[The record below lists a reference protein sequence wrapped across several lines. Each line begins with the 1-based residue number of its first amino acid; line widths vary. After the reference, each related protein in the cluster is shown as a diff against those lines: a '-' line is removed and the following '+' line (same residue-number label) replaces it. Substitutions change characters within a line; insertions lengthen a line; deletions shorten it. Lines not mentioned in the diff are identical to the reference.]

1 MPSMFA
7 CEPLTLTEFPISHPI
22 RPAPMSYISLLMSDT
37 NFSQNEMTEDSG
49 RAGKAARFLEW
60 LATATATRASAEG
73 LSLLELAELAAAY
86 AEQAFERI
94 DGPERAKSLDCGRGC
109 CYCCHLPVETCRAEA
124 SRALEFARKN
134 LNEAEFIDLKHRIR
148 EAAVAYPLP
157 PDQPPARNTGCPFL
171 SESACLVYPARPL
184 ACRGWNSSDVSACR
198 EAHQRGVGEVTVPV
212 DSRIRG
218 VYANASE
225 ALLRGL
231 TWLDRDQPTHL
242 VPALAALILLERS

>member
-1 MPSMFA
+1 
-7 CEPLTLTEFPISHPI
+7 
-22 RPAPMSYISLLMSDT
+22 MSYTSSLMSDPDCA
-37 NFSQNEMTEDSG
+37 QNEMTEDSG

-60 LATATATRASAEG
+60 LATADATLASAEG
-73 LSLLELAELAAAY
+73 LSLMELAELAAAY

-94 DGPERAKSLDCGRGC
+94 DGPERARSLDCGPGC
-109 CYCCHLPVETCRAEA
+109 DWCCHLPVETCRAEA

-134 LNEAEFIDLKHRIR
+134 LNPAEFSNLKHRIR
-148 EAAVAYPLP
+148 EAAIAYPLL
-157 PDQPPARNTGCPFL
+157 PDQPPARNPRCPFL
-171 SESACLVYPARPL
+171 GDSICLVYPARPL

-225 ALLRGL
+225 ALLRRL
-231 TWLDRDQPTHL
+231 MLLDRDQPTLL
-242 VPALAALILLERS
+242 VPALAALIVLERS